1 MSPGPILA
9 VLQEPQ
15 DIVNIASA
23 VRIAKNFALD
33 GLRLVKPAVFDPY
46 RIEGVAHNTAD
57 FIARIGHFETL
68 DAALADCVWTV
79 GLTARGRAAKRTVIR
94 PREAAQEL
102 VRRSAE
108 GPVAFVAGREDKG
121 MTNEELDQCQ
131 ALVTIPVSPEYKSLN
146 LAQAVAI
153 LSYETWLARGGEA
166 QPLKLH
172 RHVADPAVQDQLER
186 VFQDWER
193 ALWAIEF
200 FKTRQPDTV
209 MRGIREVLYRSGMDA
224 REAALFRAIGIE
236 IRRFLERSGVAIELP
251 PDQSG
256 KGER

>member
-1 MSPGPILA
+1 MSSGPILA

-33 GLRLVKPAVFDPY
+33 GLRLVAPAAFDAY
-46 RIEGVAHNTAD
+46 RIEGIAHNTAD
-57 FIARIGHFETL
+57 FIARIGHFDTL
-68 DAALADCVWTV
+68 DQALADCVWTV

-102 VRRSAE
+102 VRRSAD
-108 GPVAFVAGREDKG
+108 GPVAFVAGREDAG
-121 MTNEELDQCQ
+121 LTNEELDQCQ
-131 ALVTIPVSPEYKSLN
+131 ALVTIPVSPDYKSLN

-153 LSYETWLARGGEA
+153 LSYETWLARGGES
-166 QPLKLH
+166 QPLKRP

-186 VFQDWER
+186 VFEDWER

-209 MRGIREVLYRSGMDA
+209 MRGIREVLYRSDLDA

-236 IRRFLERSGVAIELP
+236 IRRFLERSGLSVAP
-251 PDQSG
+251 PPPPG
-256 KGER
+256 GGER